1 MKEEKVGNAL
11 ENILDE
17 IEDHQTYVEHYF
29 KSNWLYQLWNWKNA
43 VYHHLKA
50 GELLEKLPKDEVF
63 VKTDTM
69 KDVKMSE

>member
-1 MKEEKVGNAL
+1 
-11 ENILDE
+11 
-17 IEDHQTYVEHYF
+17 
-29 KSNWLYQLWNWKNA
+29 